1 MTQPSSSRA
10 HAGRIRRLKALVI
23 KESLQV
29 VRDPSC
35 ILIAFVLP
43 LIFLFLFGYGVS
55 LDAQNI
61 RIGIALEN
69 GSPEAHNLASS
80 FIASRFFDTR
90 IARNRRELEPDLVS
104 GRLRGVVVIPQNF
117 TRLLKTKES
126 VAPIQLLTDGSECN
140 TANYVEN
147 YARGALSSWLSQ
159 QGLTSAASTNP
170 PVEMIAR
177 VFYNPSLNSRNSLVP
192 GSLAVIM
199 AIIGTLL
206 TALIVAREWERGTME
221 ALLATPLT
229 AGEIIIGKLVPYF
242 CLGMGSMAV
251 CTAIAVFLLDVPLR
265 GSFAALAIVSAAF
278 MLTALGQGFLIS
290 TLSRNQFIASQISII
305 SAFLPAFILSGF
317 VFEIASM
324 PWLLRQ
330 LTRII
335 PARYFVTNLQTLFLA
350 GDIWPLLLPNTI
362 ILLVIAVVM
371 FALTLK
377 KTHNRLE

>member
-1 MTQPSSSRA
+1 MTRPSFSA
-10 HAGRIRRLKALVI
+10 HTGRVRRLKALIV

-55 LDAQNI
+55 LDARNI
-61 RIGIALEN
+61 RIGIALEDD
-69 GSPEAHNLASS
+69 GPEAHSLAAA

-90 IARNRRELEPDLVS
+90 IARDRRELEPNLVS
-104 GRLRGVVVIPQNF
+104 GRIRGIVVIPRNF
-117 TRLLKTKES
+117 TRQLKKREAVS
-126 VAPIQLLTDGSECN
+126 PVQLLTDGSESN

-147 YARGALSSWLSQ
+147 YARGALASWLTE
-159 QGLTSAASTNP
+159 QGLSVAASTEP
-170 PVEMIAR
+170 AVDLTAR
-177 VFYNPSLNSRNSLVP
+177 VFYNPALDSRNSLVP

-229 AGEIIIGKLVPYF
+229 AVEIIIGKLVPYF

-251 CTAIAVFLLDVPLR
+251 CTAIAVCLLAVPFR
-265 GSFAALAIVSAAF
+265 GSYAALTVVSAAF
-278 MLTALGQGFLIS
+278 MLAALGQGFLIS
-290 TLSRNQFIASQISII
+290 TLTRNQFVASQISII

-330 LTRII
+330 LTRLI

-350 GDIWPLLLPNTI
+350 GDIRLLLIENA
-362 ILLVIAVVM
+362 LLLLAIALFFFV
-371 FALTLK
+371 LTLK

>member
-1 MTQPSSSRA
+1 MKPSASRA
-10 HAGRIRRLKALVI
+10 HAGRIRRLKALII

-61 RIGIALEN
+61 RIGIALEDS
-69 GSPEAHNLASS
+69 SPEAHNLASS

-117 TRLLKTKES
+117 TRLLKAKES
-126 VAPIQLLTDGSECN
+126 IAPIQLLTDGSECN

-147 YARGALSSWLSQ
+147 YARGALASWLSQ

-170 PVEMIAR
+170 PVELISR

-335 PARYFVTNLQTLFLA
+335 PARYFVTSLQTLFLA

-362 ILLVIAVVM
+362 ILLVIAAVM